1 MGMARFTKLLLI
13 LCMVG
18 ATTAVTA
25 HAQGRSSYAF
35 LLGGNFFRYDE
46 FYLATGAT
54 LLWETTEQMEF
65 QIGADFAIRTT
76 EDEDGDTVPRI
87 LVPVTVGMNFL
98 FPGQGITGLFGA
110 GLTPNFWFRTD
121 ESDSRFLMGPYA
133 KAGIRAEVHE
143 VMSWFL
149 EIQQD
154 LLFGGTEWINTGTR
168 VQTGIVYRP

>member
-1 MGMARFTKLLLI
+1 MSRLTKMLVI
-13 LCMVG
+13 LCVVG
-18 ATTAVTA
+18 LTAAVTA
-25 HAQGRSSYAF
+25 QGTSSYAF
-35 LLGGNFFRYDE
+35 LLGGNLFRYDE

-54 LLWETTEQMEF
+54 LLLETTDQMEF

-98 FPGQGITGLFGA
+98 FPGRGITGLFGA

-133 KAGIRAEVHE
+133 KAGVRAEVHE